1 MLQHH
6 KEFSGLRVST
16 IQDVE
21 YIAPRLK
28 YEDKR
33 EIDANTGNTPYNA
46 LLKGFFQSEVCFT
59 LIGNGEPIGMFG
71 VTEDG
76 GVWLLVT
83 DGIKKH
89 KIKFIKESK
98 KVIEFL
104 TTKYRKLWNY
114 VDVRNTLHIK
124 WLKSCGFIFLRKVPF
139 GKYKLP
145 FYEFIKICVNQ

>member
-1 MLQHH
+1 
-6 KEFSGLRVST
+6 
-16 IQDVE
+16 
-21 YIAPRLK
+21 
-28 YEDKR
+28 
-33 EIDANTGNTPYNA
+33 
-46 LLKGFFQSEVCFT
+46 FQSEICFT
-59 LIGNGEPIGMFG
+59 LIGNGEPMGMFG

-83 DGIKKH
+83 DAIKKH

-98 KVIEFL
+98 KVVEFL